1 MAKRHWEDREFIKA
15 SLRSVGLQAHI
26 CWFLGVI
33 FAVLGI
39 IADAANVTLGLESVS
54 WFLLAV
60 FTMMIGMI
68 WFFSVAMAWYLKT
81 TKAEK
86 EE

>member
-1 MAKRHWEDREFIKA
+1 MAKRHWEDRERIKA
-15 SLRSVGLQAHI
+15 SLRSVGMSAHI

-60 FTMMIGMI
+60 FTMMVGMI
-68 WFFSVAMAWYLKT
+68 WFLSVAIAWYLKT